1 MVPRSNGYKKW
12 WRKIKGRLEHN
23 RDEKVVVVEIGC
35 GKRIPTVRQNS
46 ERIIRSCPM
55 GQARLMRIN
64 PGQRKQ
70 KRHTRVKQRPNTNCV
85 VWSSLWQQ
93 HKHCSHS
100 IHLDYN
106 HIKHI

>member
-12 WRKIKGRLEHN
+12 WQKIKGRLEHN

-55 GQARLMRIN
+55 GQARLVRIN

-70 KRHTRVKQRPNTNCV
+70 TSHKGQTTP
-85 VWSSLWQQ
+85 Q
-93 HKHCSHS
+93 HKLRSVVIFVATAQALQPQHS
-100 IHLDYN
+100 SRLQSY
-106 HIKHI
+106 